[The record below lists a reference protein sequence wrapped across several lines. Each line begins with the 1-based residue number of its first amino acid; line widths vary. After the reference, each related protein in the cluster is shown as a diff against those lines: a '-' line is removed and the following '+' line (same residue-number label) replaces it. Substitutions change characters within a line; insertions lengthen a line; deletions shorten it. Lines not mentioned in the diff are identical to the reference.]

1 LAGSVVTKQ
10 ALMRLILERAD
21 ESLRQESDTVALRLG

>member
-1 LAGSVVTKQ
+1 
-10 ALMRLILERAD
+10 MRLILERAD